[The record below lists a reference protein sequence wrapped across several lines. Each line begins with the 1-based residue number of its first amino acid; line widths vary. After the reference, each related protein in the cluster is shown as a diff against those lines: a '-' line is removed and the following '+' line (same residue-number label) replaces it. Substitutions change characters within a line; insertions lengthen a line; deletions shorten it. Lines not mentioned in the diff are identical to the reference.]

1 MVDTSFLT
9 FQIYPSPWSAV
20 KATYIFCRY
29 YPLAT
34 APFHIWGLVGDHDLS
49 VCESN
54 FHALYATAIP
64 TMVSAQCK
72 HELEYVL
79 SRLLIT
85 LLFSMSSVILMLRTY
100 AFSGVKKWILAVLSI
115 VLLGFVGVTIWVTIK
130 QLARLSR

>member
-1 MVDTSFLT
+1 
-9 FQIYPSPWSAV
+9 
-20 KATYIFCRY
+20 
-29 YPLAT
+29 
-34 APFHIWGLVGDHDLS
+34 
-49 VCESN
+49 
-54 FHALYATAIP
+54 
-64 TMVSAQCK
+64 MVSAQCK